1 MEKVG
6 KKGDLRDLVAKYF
19 GRIKEKEDV
28 EGDYDEAVAKIQLTI
43 KDDWRDHK
51 LRSNMSK
58 FKGYSSNRL
67 NITISSFQK
76 IRIYIRFY
84 Y

>member
-43 KDDWRDHK
+43 KDD
-51 LRSNMSK
+51 
-58 FKGYSSNRL
+58 
-67 NITISSFQK
+67 
-76 IRIYIRFY
+76 
-84 Y
+84 